1 MKAQQFHL
9 VNNISSDKSP
19 AKDKTESICF
29 GKKPPL
35 HPLLPPEALTPLLFS
50 VQRRQALCISEYQGC
65 WLRLGPGNH
74 STLYSAPNSKLL
86 KLP

>member
-29 GKKPPL
+29 SKKPPL
-35 HPLLPPEALTPLLFS
+35 HPLLPHRHPPPPEALTPLLFS
-50 VQRRQALCISEYQGC
+50 VQRRQALCIFEYQGC
-65 WLRLGPGNH
+65 
-74 STLYSAPNSKLL
+74 
-86 KLP
+86 